1 MRRCVITALSTRHII
16 TQRSDLKE
24 KIIKIWTS
32 VLDHKQ
38 MMCVVVT
45 LITFIS
51 EKFNKVSSDPI
62 GLISYWNV
70 VISVFCTLKTPS
82 ILFFRH
88 QFIFISGISEGTNCN
103 QWYIVHRDGSGI
115 RCLVKN
121 YRHVLIS
128 GKESYCYRWF
138 PYFGIWMICCIIK
151 TSSFISFP
159 DSPFLVVCI
168 QKYEVWGIIWS
179 QLSWLV
185 V

>member
-1 MRRCVITALSTRHII
+1 MRRCVITALSTRRIV
-16 TQRSDLKE
+16 TQRSYLKE
-24 KIIKIWTS
+24 KIIKIWAS
-32 VLDHKQ
+32 VLGHKQ
-38 MMCVVVT
+38 MMCCCYSDHV
-45 LITFIS
+45 IS
-51 EKFNKVSSDPI
+51 EKFNKVSTDPI
-62 GLISYWNV
+62 GQISYWNV
-70 VISVFCTLKTPS
+70 VISVFCTLKTTS

-121 YRHVLIS
+121 YSHILIS
-128 GKESYCYRWF
+128 GKESDCYRWF
-138 PYFGIWMICCIIK
+138 PYSGIWVICCIIK
-151 TSSFISFP
+151 TSSIISFP

-179 QLSWLV
+179 QQSWLV